1 MNNIYYL
8 CRKIGVWAEIHTEA
22 DYLRK
27 LFAKNISN
35 IFKIESEYL
44 HLFSYV
50 DVQFGGYDHVT
61 ITLNIDNT
69 GFIKKVIYLTNEV
82 NDNDDLEFSEYS
94 INLAGVC
101 TINKFNQIKECYD
114 IFGKLLKEK
123 ENIELIFN
131 YCKAYNKILDNTT
144 EHIKAYDK
152 YYEEYSNSNSNISNE
167 ELERNIKLDVMCQ
180 TIINN

>member
-50 DVQFGGYDHVT
+50 DVQ
-61 ITLNIDNT
+61 I
-69 GFIKKVIYLTNEV
+69 
-82 NDNDDLEFSEYS
+82 
-94 INLAGVC
+94 
-101 TINKFNQIKECYD
+101 
-114 IFGKLLKEK
+114 
-123 ENIELIFN
+123 
-131 YCKAYNKILDNTT
+131 
-144 EHIKAYDK
+144 
-152 YYEEYSNSNSNISNE
+152 
-167 ELERNIKLDVMCQ
+167 
-180 TIINN
+180 